1 MQKKPYFKAYSLP
14 DDALNHVRVV
24 TNLYVTEQRPVYRRW
39 FIQFQVLR
47 EGSDD
52 YVEKYY
58 SCIVDPE
65 GNVIGDPDINEK
77 SVFEYAENKQSSVI
91 ATYNDYVMNKA
102 GGWVFQY

>member
-1 MQKKPYFKAYSLP
+1 M
-14 DDALNHVRVV
+14 
-24 TNLYVTEQRPVYRRW
+24 TEQRPVYRRW

-91 ATYNDYVMNKA
+91 ATVTNGLA
-102 GGWVFQY
+102 GLAQIAAKRFKTRQAKRKLQLFYYCW